1 MSFWITPC
9 ESELGVGT
17 TWTIIP
23 APCWLLKWPE
33 RFLQAPL
40 QLKALLVFSSEAT
53 ASLVQQLGQLPHSPH
68 HTLFSAFFF
77 FLLESKLCWY
87 VPEMGTGKQIPEPTS
102 PLKRMLLNQEA
113 ASALSVPGEMA
124 NA

>member
-77 FLLESKLCWY
+77 FCWNLNFAGTCQRWAQENKYLNPRLL
-87 VPEMGTGKQIPEPTS
+87 
-102 PLKRMLLNQEA
+102 
-113 ASALSVPGEMA
+113 
-124 NA
+124 